1 MTSIIRKA
9 PREEAHTIEYG
20 LTGKGTMMNIF
31 ARDRRT
37 LSSVRRLA
45 ATALAGLSVIA
56 LTACTG
62 TGQSTTSSD
71 TNASGSSNFP
81 VSIKHAYGTT
91 TIKSQPSRV
100 STIGWTNQDAVIA
113 LGVIP
118 VDMPKIT
125 DGAAGSSGILPW
137 TESALQKLGAT
148 GDKAPKLHDE
158 SDDID
163 TEAIASTSPDI
174 IIGIQ
179 SGISKAQYQTMSKIA
194 PTIAYPGKAWAA
206 QWRQVLTL
214 SGKALGKESEA
225 KQVIADDEA
234 AISKAASAH
243 AELQGKNA
251 AVMYF
256 DTTKLSTVSVYT
268 TADTR
273 PAFLQDLGLSTP
285 ASVEKISKSTDSF
298 YKDIAAENVDQF
310 NDVDIIVTYGDDTTL
325 ATLQKD
331 PLISQIP
338 AVKRGSV
345 VVIDLNSKLG
355 SAIAPSALS
364 IPSTVDDYAKVLAQA
379 AAKVG

>member
-1 MTSIIRKA
+1 
-9 PREEAHTIEYG
+9 
-20 LTGKGTMMNIF
+20 MMNTNTHH
-31 ARDRRT
+31 RH
-37 LSSVRRLA
+37 SSNMVRRLT

-56 LTACTG
+56 LTACSG
-62 TGQSTTSSD
+62 TGQSATSSD
-71 TNASGSSNFP
+71 ATSKTSGNFP

-91 TIKSQPSRV
+91 TIEQQPSRV

-113 LGVIP
+113 LGVVP

-125 DGAAGSSGILPW
+125 DGAAGDSGILPW
-137 TESALQKLGAT
+137 TESALKKLGAT

-163 TEAIASTSPDI
+163 TEAIASTSPDV

-206 QWRQVLTL
+206 QWREVLEL

-225 KQVIADDEA
+225 KQVIADDEE
-234 AISKAASAH
+234 AISKAAAAH
-243 AELQGKNA
+243 PDLKGKNA
-251 AVMYF
+251 SVMYF
-256 DTTKLSTVSVYT
+256 DTTKLSTISVYT

-273 PAFLQDLGLSTP
+273 PAFLEDLGLQTP
-285 ASVEKISKSTDSF
+285 SSVKKISNSTDSF

-310 NDVDIIVTYGDDTTL
+310 NDVDIIVTYGDSTTL
-325 ATLQKD
+325 STLQKD

-338 AVKRGSV
+338 AIKHGSV
-345 VVIDLNSKLG
+345 VVIDLNSALG

-364 IPSTVDDYAKVLAQA
+364 IPSTVDDYASELATA
-379 AAKVG
+379 AAKVS